1 MGEPM
6 KRSARK
12 AFTHEPRL
20 RPGVLNNPFDLFGM
34 ETKVHWNN
42 DKPHPPTGKDKLEIP
57 RMVDH
62 EQQHAI
68 AGL

>member
-1 MGEPM
+1 
-6 KRSARK
+6 
-12 AFTHEPRL
+12 
-20 RPGVLNNPFDLFGM
+20 M
-34 ETKVHWNN
+34 ETKVHRNN
-42 DKPHPPTGKDKLEIP
+42 DKPYPPTGKDKLEIP